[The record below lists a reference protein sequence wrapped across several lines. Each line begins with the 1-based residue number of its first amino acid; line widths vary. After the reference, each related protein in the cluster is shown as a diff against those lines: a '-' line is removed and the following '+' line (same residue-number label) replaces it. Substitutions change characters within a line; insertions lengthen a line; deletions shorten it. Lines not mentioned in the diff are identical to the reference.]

1 MAKGSPSMIAL
12 LGLLAV
18 AGYQN
23 RDRLGTLLNSGPGD
37 GQDRSPTDGR
47 SGHEGG
53 LFEKLRDVTDN
64 LTGGR
69 SEGGLTEASA
79 GGLAPGG
86 LMAGLSELME
96 RFTNAGQETKAQSWV
111 SSGPNE
117 SIGTDELEQT
127 LDDETIA
134 ELVEKTGLSRSE
146 LLARLSQALPDA
158 VDQATP
164 DGQFPPLAMLEPR
177 SI

>member
-23 RDRLGTLLNSGPGD
+23 RDKLGAMLNAQQGRRGDPGHPSAAGNDASGGQGSLMD
-37 GQDRSPTDGR
+37 GFRQMAG
-47 SGHEGG
+47 EGG
-53 LFEKLRDVTDN
+53 LM
-64 LTGGR
+64 G
-69 SEGGLTEASA
+69 
-79 GGLAPGG
+79 
-86 LMAGLSELME
+86 GLSEMFE
-96 RFTNAGQETKAQSWV
+96 RFSAPAHQAKAQSWV
-111 SSGPNE
+111 STGRNE
-117 SIGTDELEQT
+117 SIAPDELAQA

-146 LLARLSQALPDA
+146 LLARLSQTLPEA

-164 DGQFPPLAMLEPR
+164 DGQFPPLAMREPR
-177 SI
+177 IL